1 MSRSTG
7 RIRLA
12 IQFMSRR
19 ENWFISSSPITL
31 APLRSFLSADAVH
44 HAADWTPALLLATQS
59 DRGLVGLRLPDPV
72 PTPGRSRPS
81 AGWLFAVTVLPF
93 SSVVFPRSLRP
104 IAALG
109 WVKANRPA
117 AVLYSDSLRRHA
129 SFYCREGETN
139 SEPKTDAD
147 CDQFRRIVESG
158 RALLSTNAN
167 LCRLSR
173 TKVASFKRDARI
185 HDKHRFEFIF
195 EFGKS
200 DRTRVETPSVN
211 D

>member
-1 MSRSTG
+1 MEVRAP
-7 RIRLA
+7 RRFCARRAAQRWLA
-12 IQFMSRR
+12 VRCH
-19 ENWFISSSPITL
+19 
-31 APLRSFLSADAVH
+31 DV
-44 HAADWTPALLLATQS
+44 ALLVS
-59 DRGLVGLRLPDPV
+59 GLSKIPQ
-72 PTPGRSRPS
+72 
-81 AGWLFAVTVLPF
+81 
-93 SSVVFPRSLRP
+93 P

-129 SFYCREGETN
+129 SFYWREGETN

-147 CDQFRRIVESG
+147 CDQFRCIVESG
-158 RALLSTNAN
+158 RAVLSSNAN

-173 TKVASFKRDARI
+173 TKVASFNRDARI
-185 HDKHRFEFIF
+185 HDKHHFEFIF